1 MADIFENLKNVKD
14 NPVLLLTGILILG
27 FALSYIIS
35 FIGKLIRFLTLLA
48 VGAILILY
56 YMGYSLDKKSLEK
69 LYEKVQIYI
78 EKTMNKNLM
87 ENTKK
92 KENLLFPDKLFK
104 NKNSSLN
111 LPSINKENVE
121 KAKKVLMEILN
132 KSKEY

>member
-1 MADIFENLKNVKD
+1 VADIFENLKNVKD
-14 NPVLLLTGILILG
+14 NPVLLLAGILILG

-104 NKNSSLN
+104 DENSSLN
-111 LPSINKENVE
+111 LPSINKENIE

>member
-14 NPVLLLTGILILG
+14 NPVLLLAGILILG

-104 NKNSSLN
+104 DENSSLN
-111 LPSINKENVE
+111 LPSINKENIE